1 MDEVKKE
8 EIIMEI
14 EQLLNNLCMQDDSM
28 QTYFDYS
35 MMKELDQEILWKI
48 KESLEK
54 RKNYI
59 DKDWLFALV

>member
-8 EIIMEI
+8 EIIVEI
-14 EQLLNNLCMQDDSM
+14 EQLLNNLCMQNDSM

-54 RKNYI
+54 RKDYI
-59 DKDWLFALV
+59 DKDWLFSLV